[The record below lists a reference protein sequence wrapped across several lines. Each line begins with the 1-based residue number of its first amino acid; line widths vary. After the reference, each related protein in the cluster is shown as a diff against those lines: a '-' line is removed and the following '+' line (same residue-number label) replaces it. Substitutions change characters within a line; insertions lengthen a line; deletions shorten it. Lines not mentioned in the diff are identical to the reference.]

1 MSSADLKII
10 FRLYN
15 LKDHREL
22 GALMQHEG
30 IYEYRLANSHEF
42 VVSVTI
48 SRPISCSHELAHDFS
63 CLSRKVKLQ
72 KNLGAVGPISS
83 LIDINR

>member
-1 MSSADLKII
+1 MSRMQIYTITSFLLSFL

-30 IYEYRLANSHEF
+30 KNWYRFFHYKQHKGRSHNYNF
-42 VVSVTI
+42 DLTTCTHI
-48 SRPISCSHELAHDFS
+48 
-63 CLSRKVKLQ
+63 
-72 KNLGAVGPISS
+72 
-83 LIDINR
+83 LITCN

>member
-1 MSSADLKII
+1 MMGKLVKKCHKWSADYHNILSVFL

-30 IYEYRLANSHEF
+30 KNGILHVHVFQLLDLEINHNCIRS
-42 VVSVTI
+42 I
-48 SRPISCSHELAHDFS
+48 
-63 CLSRKVKLQ
+63 KLE
-72 KNLGAVGPISS
+72 
-83 LIDINR
+83 

>member
-1 MSSADLKII
+1 MPEINNWFLKMLGMQITTHHFYWCFL

-30 IYEYRLANSHEF
+30 KNWCRFFAINCFRAEALITILTLSHVPTF
-42 VVSVTI
+42 
-48 SRPISCSHELAHDFS
+48 
-63 CLSRKVKLQ
+63 
-72 KNLGAVGPISS
+72 
-83 LIDINR
+83 